1 MTTDIL
7 QQEISNGPAEYTV
20 LVTRDNLNN
29 IRIPENLTGNRFV
42 VTFTPVTDE
51 QADELEFKSLKGI
64 AGRELSID
72 EVRMERLGL

>member
-1 MTTDIL
+1 MDTDIL
-7 QQEISNGPAEYTV
+7 QKDKKNSSAAYTAV
-20 LVTRDNLNN
+20 VTRDSLNN
-29 IRIPENLTGNRFV
+29 IRIPETLAGNRFV

-64 AGRELSID
+64 AGRELSLD